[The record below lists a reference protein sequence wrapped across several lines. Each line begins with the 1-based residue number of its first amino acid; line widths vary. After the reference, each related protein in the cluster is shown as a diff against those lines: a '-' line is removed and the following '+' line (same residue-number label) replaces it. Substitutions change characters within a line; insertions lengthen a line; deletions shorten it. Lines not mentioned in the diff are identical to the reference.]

1 MLVSAPSCTP
11 RCARARG
18 ARGGWT
24 PRRAPIPSGAVLPPS
39 PEAAAGRTGRL
50 RPWGW
55 HRAPRAGEVPA
66 FLMRLQV
73 EQWAGARGGDAAALS
88 VRPCVSASGHPW
100 DAPTHAPLQGC
111 PTPPL
116 RALHRHRPR
125 PLAQAWALQDPSWV
139 PALSPPSVQARWGRH
154 PWVEPWG
161 CAHCLAVPPLR
172 PDTPQAATLSPP
184 PRPWG
189 RRCGAEGWAQGML
202 RPSAAPQSGAAD
214 YTPHNALWEPT
225 DPTHCGVAR
234 GIMGWV
240 VPGGGG
246 LWGRSRMGRQ
256 GRRWCLTEA
265 LPEATPLDA
274 PRAPLCPSP
283 WAQAGRGKGRGRPGG
298 FGGAPGRGVLGSS
311 PGTAAEARCSAG
323 GAGSWPELAQ
333 LLSCPGWT
341 TKRPSWS

>member
-1 MLVSAPSCTP
+1 
-11 RCARARG
+11 
-18 ARGGWT
+18 
-24 PRRAPIPSGAVLPPS
+24 
-39 PEAAAGRTGRL
+39 
-50 RPWGW
+50 
-55 HRAPRAGEVPA
+55 
-66 FLMRLQV
+66 MRLQV

-100 DAPTHAPLQGC
+100 DAPTHAPPPGLPHAPPQGPAPASPPALGTGLGSAGPQPGAGPV
-111 PTPPL
+111 PTL
-116 RALHRHRPR
+116 RAGEMGQTPVGR
-125 PLAQAWALQDPSWV
+125 ALGVRSLPGGAPP
-139 PALSPPSVQARWGRH
+139 PAGHPPGSH
-154 PWVEPWG
+154 TEP
-161 CAHCLAVPPLR
+161 PPH
-172 PDTPQAATLSPP
+172 

-283 WAQAGRGKGRGRPGG
+283 WAQPGRGKGRGRPGG